1 MSTLSPKRAE
11 PRGAKPGRVTLVGA
25 GPGDAE
31 LLTLKAVRVLQSA
44 DVILFDALVS
54 DEVLD
59 LARSTAKKML
69 VGKRG
74 GRPSCRQEDINA
86 LMIKLARQGKHV
98 VRLKSGDPGIFGRG
112 GEEIAEI
119 ENAGIAVDIVPGVTS
134 ASAMAARLGISL
146 THRDHAQ
153 SVRFV
158 TGHSRHGGLADN
170 LDWQGL
176 ADAATTLLIYMGGRT
191 AKAFAAR
198 LIEHGLGEA
207 TPVVAVASVSR
218 AEETIWS
225 GTLSELAAGGL
236 DANLE
241 QPVIIGVG
249 ATFGAY
255 ARRAQGTADDCSARA
270 AKALSARQ

>member
-11 PRGAKPGRVTLVGA
+11 PRSAKPGRVTLVGA

-44 DVILFDALVS
+44 DVIVFDALVS

-191 AKAFAAR
+191 ATAFAAR
-198 LIEHGLGEA
+198 LIENGLGEA

-218 AEETIWS
+218 TEETIWS
-225 GTLSELAAGGL
+225 GTLSALAADGL
-236 DANLE
+236 DANLD

-249 ATFGAY
+249 AAFGAY
-255 ARRAQGTADDCSARA
+255 TRRAQSTADDYSAPT
-270 AKALSARQ
+270 AKALSGGR